1 MKKGFSDAVIKFF
14 SPEQRQPHWFL
25 VMLYVVAVST
35 SGVYEFLR
43 KWCSPLVLA
52 IVGFAIIILLI
63 SWYPIPQLLKYYYDK
78 VAKRGS
84 FSTSMVEKKKKQYK
98 GIIVF
103 ASAGT
108 NPSAINAITEHID
121 SLEKCWVITGDE
133 DTVTGS
139 LANALSLKDVFKE
152 ELEKKPDGGKDFFEI
167 KKLTVDKAY
176 NPSAVYDMV
185 EDIFSNL
192 PEGIKETD
200 VISDYTGGTK
210 SMSAGMILACALPS
224 RDLQVLKPKKLKSD
238 GTADRQGGQYPLF
251 IDVQFKVKKRS
262 R

>member
-1 MKKGFSDAVIKFF
+1 MNIIFDKAVRKLSSLEKGHPFVFLLMTGLMNVTGAGFNELLSSKF
-14 SPEQRQPHWFL
+14 SPL
-25 VMLYVVAVST
+25 SLT
-35 SGVYEFLR
+35 LGGVGL
-43 KWCSPLVLA
+43 
-52 IVGFAIIILLI
+52 IIILF
-63 SWYPIPQLLKYYYDK
+63 LLYFYVWKPLQNVFK
-78 VAKRGS
+78 NGF
-84 FSTSMVEKKKKQYK
+84 FSTRSIEKKQYK
-98 GIIVF
+98 GMIVF

-121 SLEKCWVITGDE
+121 NLEKCWVITGDE

-185 EDIFSNL
+185 ENIFSNL

-224 RDLQVLKPKKLKSD
+224 RDLQVLKPKILNSD

-251 IDVQFKVKKRS
+251 IDIQFKVKKRS